1 MVGPRKWL
9 VAVGVASWIKVPCVC
24 PSPQTPTSAPLCVFF
39 TSEVIRNR
47 RLQLYDAASSR
58 PCATKGAVRRQ
69 DVNNLGFSWLIERRQ
84 INLPSMIYK
93 VYRHNLILRWNFQCF
108 VLWRDALSGGLNLP
122 QDIDTLSV
130 SAFFLSQCVAFSPP
144 HPLTNT
150 TESWDNPLGAVV
162 MTWGRGWS

>member
-1 MVGPRKWL
+1 MVGLRKWL

-39 TSEVIRNR
+39 TFRSARPVSSSAQVIRNR
-47 RLQLYDAASSR
+47 RRQLCDTASSR

-108 VLWRDALSGGLNLP
+108 ALWRDTLSGGLNLP

-144 HPLTNT
+144 PPPHQHNREL
-150 TESWDNPLGAVV
+150 
-162 MTWGRGWS
+162 R